1 MSNFL
6 FINIYLVGEADICS
20 WKKFQLKMTIH
31 FTIRNSQF
39 TISTTAQIPPNYLI
53 ITSSTNL
60 YGLRLILKSWK
71 TIVLTLFWYFIVW

>member
-1 MSNFL
+1 
-6 FINIYLVGEADICS
+6 
-20 WKKFQLKMTIH
+20 MTIH

-39 TISTTAQIPPNYLI
+39 TTSTTAQIPPNYSI

-71 TIVLTLFWYFIVW
+71 TTVLTLFWYFIVWKYLLHIGAFLNYFYYH